1 MGSFQEKSTRKIHT
15 NSLYAR
21 LNVSQPKSKKKQVNR
36 MENLSKTEKK
46 KHMKKLSFITQFK
59 IEFFLPF
66 TGGRKVLRKMSVS
79 KLFDVVVRDN

>member
-1 MGSFQEKSTRKIHT
+1 
-15 NSLYAR
+15 
-21 LNVSQPKSKKKQVNR
+21 

-46 KHMKKLSFITQFK
+46 KHMNKLSFITQFK